1 MAGAVAETTQ
11 PPLSAGRVTAGIRAV
26 AFCVGLVVVSR
37 RNVGMDATLR
47 STTVDGVTAVVAA
60 ATQPTK
66 PAALCSKAVCGRREI
81 RPAGVVVTNRKE
93 EQYRVR
99 HP

>member
-47 STTVDGVTAVVAA
+47 STTVDGVTVVAA

-66 PAALCSKAVCGRREI
+66 PTALCSKAVCGRREI
-81 RPAGVVVTNRKE
+81 CPAGVVVTNRKE